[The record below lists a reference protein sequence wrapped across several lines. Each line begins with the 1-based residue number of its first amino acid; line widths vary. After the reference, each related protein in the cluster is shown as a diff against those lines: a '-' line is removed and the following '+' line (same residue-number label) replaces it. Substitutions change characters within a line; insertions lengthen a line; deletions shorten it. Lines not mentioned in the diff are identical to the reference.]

1 MVKKVLGKFVII
13 IRFCYFDYFQILHY
27 YLVVQLMITLIID
40 HFTAITFMAWFT
52 VYTNSPVLIYFITK
66 KKTISNDYYASLFKG
81 LFHRAIL
88 MSGTAISDWATTD
101 NPTRYTLQ
109 ASQQVDCPLA
119 EKDDELATCLRFK
132 RVTEL
137 MSIRLQAPLYASPL
151 APIVDGIVVPNEP
164 YQSMKTY
171 NDLFGR

>member
-66 KKTISNDYYASLFKG
+66 KKLYPMIITLLFLKAYFIELSL
-81 LFHRAIL
+81 
-88 MSGTAISDWATTD
+88 
-101 NPTRYTLQ
+101 
-109 ASQQVDCPLA
+109 
-119 EKDDELATCLRFK
+119 
-132 RVTEL
+132 
-137 MSIRLQAPLYASPL
+137 
-151 APIVDGIVVPNEP
+151 
-164 YQSMKTY
+164 
-171 NDLFGR
+171 